1 MPSKRCRRRHC
12 LHCNGLYKPD
22 PRNRTRQRYCS
33 EPDCRRASRKASQA
47 RWLAKP
53 GNAGYFR
60 GAANTGRNRVWREA
74 NPGYWRRRASPD
86 ARQDSLPSQNI
97 DNQEVAGI
105 LTDHAQQ
112 DALFLQSVVFVGLI
126 AKLTDST
133 QQETIDGSVRRL
145 HALGRQVMARSETDG
160 NLLLSRLLRPEAAR
174 PGGLEPQNTTQGN
187 PPNRPDP

>member
-22 PRNRTRQRYCS
+22 ARNRTRQRYCS
-33 EPDCRRASRKASQA
+33 EPDCRRAGRKASQA

-60 GAANTGRNRVWREA
+60 GAANTERNRAWREA

-86 ARQDSLPSQNI
+86 AQQDSLPSQ
-97 DNQEVAGI
+97 DVDGQKVAWI

-112 DALFLQSVVFVGLI
+112 DAWLLQQFVFVGLI

-133 QQETIDGSVRRL
+133 QQETIDGSLRRL
-145 HALGRQVMARSETDG
+145 HALGRQVMARPETDG
-160 NLLLSRLLRPEAAR
+160 NLLLSRLLCPEEGP
-174 PGGLEPQNTTQGN
+174 PGRRAPQNTTQGN